1 MKELEQEMLIG
12 IPEEKL
18 NQWIS
23 KLKEELINKEEIIKE
38 IEYYL
43 IFKS

>member
-1 MKELEQEMLIG
+1 MSEIETI
-12 IPEEKL
+12 IAVPEIKL
-18 NQWIS
+18 QGWVS

-43 IFKS
+43 IFKP